1 MQKTGILSLFLVISC
16 VVAWA
21 QTGTIRGTVTDKA
34 TGELLMFTNVLVKG
48 TNPPLGAQTDL
59 DGQYEIT
66 VPVGTYDLEVSYIGY
81 ALNTITEVEVK
92 ENEVTVIDFFLESE
106 SQVLEEV
113 VVQAARID
121 RTENA
126 LLAIQRKAATIQDGI
141 SAQEISRYGSGNA
154 AESMKRVTGAS
165 VVDGKYVVVRGLGDR
180 YSAAQLNG
188 LTLPSTDPYRNSS
201 PLDLIPSNLMDNVIA
216 SKTFTPNQPG
226 NFTGGN
232 VNINT
237 KSFPERFTLSFTL
250 SGSYNDQASLQDNFL
265 TYTGGNTDWLGF
277 DDGTRELPAIL
288 TDPKVVSELSQTAYI
303 RARRNDELAQLIDET
318 TKSLNNQMAPFEG
331 SSAFNHGFAFSIG
344 NQYKLFNNPLGILAS
359 VNYSRNYNHYDNG
372 IFRNWDLTDP
382 NAPELLQDRDLTDIR
397 STDNPQVGGLLGM
410 TYKFGGGSQKI
421 GFNFL
426 YNHDAEKEA
435 RTLAGPFPAILSSG
449 FFETRS
455 LSWREREMQNYQLFG
470 EHVLGESGVR
480 IDWGASHVKTSQDE
494 PDLRF
499 FANSFNINA
508 DGDSSFFILV
518 SEFPLPFHFFREL
531 EDTQWQGKLD
541 FTIPFAQGKSTANKI
556 EFGGFYQTKDRAFT
570 EARFQYQDRAEGT
583 VDYDGNPEVFFGE
596 DNLGLVDFNETRNQN
611 VIGLF
616 VTEETLPVNIYS
628 GTEEIIAGYGMVTYD
643 WKKLKL
649 IAGARVENT
658 NINVVSADT
667 TQPVGE
673 INQLD
678 FLPSLNLIY
687 RLNENMN
694 LRGSY
699 NKTLARP
706 NMREL
711 APFTSFEFL
720 GDFRYTGNPNLE
732 RTLIDNFDARWEWYP
747 TAGELVSVSAYYKQ
761 FTNPII
767 LSFVVQAANQD
778 EIEYINVDQANVYG
792 LEFEFRKNLGFLA
805 NFLRDFK
812 FTTNLSLIRSEVD
825 IPDDEQA
832 IIDQFNP
839 EKGTS
844 RPFQGQSP
852 FLLNA
857 GLNYQNI
864 DKGLDITASLNVFGD
879 RLDAISFGGR
889 PDVFE
894 KARPQL
900 DLVIQKSIGE
910 RYGLKLSA
918 LNLLDPKF
926 RKVMEFRDQEFI
938 ITDFERGRV
947 FGFSLSYNIR

>member
-1 MQKTGILSLFLVISC
+1 MKKTGTLSLFLAIFC
-16 VVAWA
+16 VAAWA
-21 QTGTIRGTVTDKA
+21 QNGTIRGTVTDKA
-34 TGELLMFTNVLVKG
+34 TGELLMFTNVLIKG
-48 TNPPLGAQTDL
+48 SNPPLGAQTDL

-66 VPVGTYDLEVSYIGY
+66 VSPGTYDLEVSYIGY

-106 SQVLEEV
+106 SQVLEEI

-126 LLAIQRKAATIQDGI
+126 LLAIQRKAVTIQDGI

-232 VNINT
+232 VNIST

-250 SGSYNDQASLQDNFL
+250 SSSYNDQTSLKDDFL
-265 TYTGGNTDWLGF
+265 NYNGGNTDWLGF

-318 TKSLNNQMAPFEG
+318 TKSLNNQMAPFDG
-331 SSAFNHGFAFSIG
+331 SSAFNHGLAFSIG

-359 VNYSRNYNHYDNG
+359 VNYSRNYNHYNNG

-382 NAPELLQDRDLTDIR
+382 NAPELLQDRDLTDVR

-410 TYKFGGGSQKI
+410 TYKFAGSQKI

-470 EHVLGESGVR
+470 EHVLGENGVR

-541 FTIPFAQGKSTANKI
+541 FTIPFAQEKSTANKI

-583 VDYDGNPEVFFGE
+583 VDYDGDPEVFFGE
-596 DNLGLVDFNETRNQN
+596 DNLGLVGFNETRNQN

-658 NINVVSADT
+658 NISVASADT

-687 RLNENMN
+687 RLNESMN

-732 RTLIDNFDARWEWYP
+732 RTLVDNLDARWEWYP
-747 TAGELVSVSAYYKQ
+747 TSGELVSVSAYYKQ

-805 NFLRDFK
+805 NFLQDFK
-812 FTTNLSLIRSEVD
+812 LTTNLSLIRSEVD

-844 RPFQGQSP
+844 RQFQGQSP

-864 DKGLDITASLNVFGD
+864 DKGWDITASLNVFGD

-918 LNLLDPKF
+918 LNLLDPNF
-926 RKVMEFRDQEFI
+926 RKVMEFKGQEFI
-938 ITDFERGRV
+938 ITDFQRGRV